1 MEFKRPFSSLSYK
14 IFIEGIVV
22 IIIIIIKKRL
32 QILVHIC
39 FVKLSM
45 TEKQNNLNKFS

>member
-22 IIIIIIKKRL
+22 IIIIIKKRL